1 MVLDLGITSEV
12 GLVLGTRVR
21 AWSSGCG
28 ASWTSGFR
36 NWLGFGCESLI
47 QELVLALV
55 GDGSGVWVSGA
66 WSG

>member
-1 MVLDLGITSEV
+1 M
-12 GLVLGTRVR
+12 LGTRVR
-21 AWSSGCG
+21 VCSSGCG